1 MTTTSF
7 TVGQRV
13 ISAPGLHWMPVQRRG
28 TVILDNGHD
37 GVVVLLD
44 APLNPYS
51 KGQRKFFLYRNILPL
66 EVTHAVG

>member
-1 MTTTSF
+1 MHTHRYAE
-7 TVGQRV
+7 GDRV
-13 ISAPGLHWMPVQRRG
+13 VSVPGLHWMPIQRAG

-51 KGQRKFFLYRNILPL
+51 KGQRKFFLYRNIRPLP
-66 EVTHAVG
+66 EFAP